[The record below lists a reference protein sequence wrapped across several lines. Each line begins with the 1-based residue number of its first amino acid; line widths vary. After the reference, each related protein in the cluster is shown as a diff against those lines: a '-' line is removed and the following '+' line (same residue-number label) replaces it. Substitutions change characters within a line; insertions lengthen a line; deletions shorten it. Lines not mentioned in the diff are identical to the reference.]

1 MATTRSKW
9 SARQDRSDRRSIRQE
24 ATAPARRT
32 RKAPT
37 PGRMKQAAG
46 STLPG
51 TNPGHSGQPTLVH
64 NSYPDGSPTTDI
76 QWEEWEVDKETKFGT
91 ATKVLRNRNLLP
103 IHPPLSA
110 LHPKLLHGGAQEF
123 LRIKPKV
130 GGTRCQPPLAWADAE
145 GATDDGLSDADAEER
160 PMTMK
165 SITVVEHRAGIILG
179 FYYPSGSL

>member
-51 TNPGHSGQPTLVH
+51 TNPGHSGQPT
-64 NSYPDGSPTTDI
+64 PDGSPTTDI
-76 QWEEWEVDKETKFGT
+76 QWEEWEVGGHLDLGDVNEISLHFLNKRPNSGRPRSAEEQKPT
-91 ATKVLRNRNLLP
+91 P
-103 IHPPLSA
+103 DPSPLSA
-110 LHPKLLHGGAQEF
+110 SPKLCMAALKNSFGLNPRSEERAVSQ
-123 LRIKPKV
+123 
-130 GGTRCQPPLAWADAE
+130 PLACADAE
-145 GATDDGLSDADAEER
+145 GATDDGLSDADAEGEADDDEIDHSR
-160 PMTMK
+160 GT
-165 SITVVEHRAGIILG
+165 
-179 FYYPSGSL
+179 